1 MSFDNFSSVLE
12 SKSELLNK
20 NSSVVKSNTNVHKQ
34 EAVMITDESSAV
46 PMINNKSGSYWS
58 EHDMHQLACN
68 LFVGSRDI
76 ILYKWYR
83 KTIIPYLSMGNMQSL
98 LFSNK
103 QLGF

>member
-46 PMINNKSGSYWS
+46 PMINNKSGSY
-58 EHDMHQLACN
+58 
-68 LFVGSRDI
+68 
-76 ILYKWYR
+76 
-83 KTIIPYLSMGNMQSL
+83 
-98 LFSNK
+98 
-103 QLGF
+103 